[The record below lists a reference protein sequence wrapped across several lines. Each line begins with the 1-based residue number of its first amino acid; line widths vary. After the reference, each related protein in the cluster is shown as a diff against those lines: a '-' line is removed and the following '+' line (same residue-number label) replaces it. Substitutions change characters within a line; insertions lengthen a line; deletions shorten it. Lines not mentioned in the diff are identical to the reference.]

1 MSENK
6 KILESFYQLIGE
18 IGYNNF
24 GIEQLAQIS
33 GADEENISKVYED
46 KEKLLIE
53 LIDYIYLKE
62 KILIFKLDYKKPKK
76 DELLNKGI
84 SFIKLNRY
92 DKHYSAFKNQILLVA
107 LSNEEIK
114 NKFEQIIDQYILQFK
129 NIVEEIK
136 LKYKIMGDS
145 EYIAKEMYLLLDSLV
160 LYENYKKNLDSELV
174 WINYINRTI
183 GEHI

>member
-33 GADEENISKVYED
+33 GADEENISSIYED

-62 KILIFKLDYKKPKK
+62 KILIFKLDYTKPLK
-76 DELLNKGI
+76 EQLINKGI
-84 SFIKLNRY
+84 SFIKLNRF
-92 DKHYSAFKNQILLVA
+92 DKHYSAFKTQILLVA
-107 LSNEEIK
+107 LSNPEIK
-114 NKFEQIIDQYILQFK
+114 NKFEQIIEQYIMQFQTIIEELSK
-129 NIVEEIK
+129 KYNIIGK
-136 LKYKIMGDS
+136 S

-160 LYENYKKNLDSELV
+160 LYENYKKDLDAELI
-174 WINYINRTI
+174 WNDYINRII
-183 GEHI
+183 GELL